1 MEGNGLNKNERDNDR
16 SVRLDRDTQINVVVN
31 NADASEETINIG
43 RIIQNFKAKKRI
55 YVWVVL
61 LCLAAGV
68 CLGLLWFQVTKKP
81 LEVSSVVTLNYDV
94 PNVLFDPEQEVSPL
108 NPLTVPVTDLTSP
121 DGTALDLNQ
130 ITSSHVLKEALDG
143 LELSHPVTLAN
154 LRSNIRINKI
164 LTEDSRRQQEVAASM
179 IQDKNN
185 AAYTQVQE
193 IMLTYNNQFVVSLT
207 NGFGDE
213 DSRVKYELTDS
224 ELRLILDRILAAYND
239 YLVNTYADLMLPDDE
254 VSIIDTENLDILES
268 LDLLRTA
275 VTNLHDYCDAKPDA
289 VKAYRSWRTG
299 RSLTNLIA
307 SLDLARDVNV
317 DYLYSFVYTNS
328 IVKDRDTMIVNY
340 QYQLRNAQA
349 ELDVINENIA
359 TTQTILDNY
368 KNDQIFVSMQESDT
382 TKSTQTTT
390 DYYNNLIIQQA
401 GNYESAAE
409 LETRIVDLQD
419 KLDNLDANTAQQDI
433 DEANAELANVVE
445 VCKDNYDMIYAH
457 MEEIINSPF
466 YKTFASHTTSQGKT
480 ESFITASMKK
490 VLIGAVAGLVIAFG
504 LWFISALAPEFRNK
518 KEKELPEKEVT
529 EE

>member
-1 MEGNGLNKNERDNDR
+1 MDRNERDNDR
-16 SVRLDRDTQINVVVN
+16 SVRLDKDTQINVIVN
-31 NADASEETINIG
+31 SADAADDTINLG

-55 YVWVVL
+55 YVWVLL

-68 CLGLLWFQVTKKP
+68 SLGLLWYQVSRKP
-81 LEVSSVVTLNYDV
+81 TEVSSVVTLNYQI
-94 PNVLFDPEQEVSPL
+94 PNPRFNLDQEVSL
-108 NPLTVPVTDLTSP
+108 TNPLTVPVTDLTSP
-121 DGTALDLNQ
+121 DGTELDLNQ
-130 ITSSHVLKEALDG
+130 ITSSHVLNEALNG

-193 IMLTYNNQFVVSLT
+193 IKLTYNNQFVVSLT

-224 ELRLILDRILAAYND
+224 ELRLILERILTAYND
-239 YLVNTYADLMLPDDE
+239 YLVNTYADLMLPEDE
-254 VSIIDTENLDILES
+254 VSVIDTENLDILES

-275 VTNLHDYCDAKPDA
+275 VTNLHDYCDAKPDT
-289 VKAYRSWRTG
+289 VKAYRSRHTG
-299 RSLTNLIA
+299 RSLTDLIA
-307 SLDLARDVNV
+307 NLDLAREVNV
-317 DYLYSFVYTNS
+317 DYLYAYVYTNS
-328 IVKDRDTMIVNY
+328 IVKNRDTMIVNY

-349 ELDVINENIA
+349 ELDVLNENIA

-390 DYYNNLIIQQA
+390 DYYNNLIIQQSK
-401 GNYESAAE
+401 NYENAAK
-409 LETRIVDLQD
+409 LETLIVDLQD
-419 KLDNLDANTAQQDI
+419 KLSNLGVNAEEQNI
-433 DEANAELANVVE
+433 DQANAELTNAIE
-445 VCKDNYDMIYAH
+445 VCKGNYNQIYAQ
-457 MEEIINSPF
+457 MEEIIDSPF
-466 YKTFASHTTSQGKT
+466 YKNYASHTTSEGKT
-480 ESFITASMKK
+480 ESFITGSMKK
-490 VLIGAVAGLVIAFG
+490 VLVCAIAGIVIACG
-504 LWFISALAPEFRNK
+504 LWFISAIAPEFRSK
-518 KEKELPEKEVT
+518 KEKEFPVKEAA